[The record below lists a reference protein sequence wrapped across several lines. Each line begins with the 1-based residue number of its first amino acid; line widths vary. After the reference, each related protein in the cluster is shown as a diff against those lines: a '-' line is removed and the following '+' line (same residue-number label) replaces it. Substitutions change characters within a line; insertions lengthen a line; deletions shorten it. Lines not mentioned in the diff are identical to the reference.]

1 MQTGF
6 PEPGRGRRKT
16 ANSMPDM
23 FDAVLLDMDGTL
35 VDSEA
40 VITRTWAVWAAKYG
54 LDLTAVLRYAA
65 GKRDSAAMAELAP
78 HLPPE
83 QVAADSAEMA
93 LAELSDF
100 EGVIATAGAE
110 QLLRGVQASR
120 VPWAIVTSAPR
131 ELAIARLCACALPCP
146 EVLVTNED
154 VERGKP
160 SPEGYLLAARL
171 LNVKPERCVVIE
183 DAHAG
188 IQAAHSAGMTVI
200 GTGPGTRDDE
210 VAHHWVADLTELTV
224 VRASTPYSPRS
235 VRLPFS

>member
-6 PEPGRGRRKT
+6 PEPGHGPGKT
-16 ANSMPDM
+16 TDPMPDT

-54 LDLTAVLRYAA
+54 LDLTVVLRYAA

-78 HLPPE
+78 HLSPE
-83 QVAADSAEMA
+83 QVEADSADMA

-100 EGVIATAGAE
+100 EGVIATTGAE

-120 VPWAIVTSAPR
+120 GPWAIVTSAPR
-131 ELAIARLCACALPCP
+131 ELAIARLRVCALPCP

-154 VERGKP
+154 VECGKP

-171 LNVKPERCVVIE
+171 LNVKPELCVVVE

-200 GTGPGTRDDE
+200 GTGRGARDDE
-210 VAHHWVADLTELTV
+210 AAHCWVADLTGLTV
-224 VRASTPYSPRS
+224 VPVGTSRRPRS
-235 VRLPFS
+235 VRLLFS

>member
-6 PEPGRGRRKT
+6 PKPAHGPGST
-16 ANSMPDM
+16 ADPIPGT

-54 LDLTAVLRYAA
+54 LDLTVVLQYAT

-78 HLPPE
+78 HLSPE
-83 QVAADSAEMA
+83 QVEADSAEMA

-110 QLLRGVQASR
+110 QLLHGVQASR

-131 ELAIARLCACALPCP
+131 ELAIERLRVCALPCP

-154 VERGKP
+154 VECGKP

-171 LNVKPERCVVIE
+171 LDVKPELCVVVE
-183 DAHAG
+183 DAHPG

-200 GTGPGTRDDE
+200 GTGRQAHGDE
-210 VAHHWVADLTELTV
+210 ATHRWVGDLTGLTV
-224 VRASTPYSPRS
+224 VPASTPRRPRS
-235 VRLPFS
+235 VWLLLS

>member
-6 PEPGRGRRKT
+6 PEPGHGPGKSADPR
-16 ANSMPDM
+16 PDT

-35 VDSEA
+35 VNSEA

-54 LDLTAVLRYAA
+54 LDLTAVLRCAA

-78 HLPPE
+78 HLSPE
-83 QVAADSAEMA
+83 QVEADSAEMA

-100 EGVIATAGAE
+100 VGVIATAGAE

-131 ELAIARLCACALPCP
+131 ELAIARLGVCALPRP
-146 EVLVTNED
+146 EVLVANED

-171 LNVKPERCVVIE
+171 LNVKPELCVVAE

-188 IQAAHSAGMTVI
+188 IQAAHSAGMTVV
-200 GTGPGTRDDE
+200 GTGQGTRGDE
-210 VAHHWVADLTELTV
+210 GAHRWVADLTELTV
-224 VRASTPYSPRS
+224 LPAGTPRRPRS
-235 VRLPFS
+235 VRLSFS